1 MTANGITYCCIG
13 QNNNGDKE
21 RGICIG
27 DVLEC
32 SGDATSSCATAVPA
46 TAGDFSQ
53 RVSSATAA
61 MANQAAPTGAAE
73 STSSSHGAAAGMI
86 TAAPLAALVMVAGGA
101 MVNAALL

>member
-1 MTANGITYCCIG
+1 MTTNGITYCCIG

-32 SGDATSSCATAVPA
+32 SGDATSSCATAVPV

-53 RVSSATAA
+53 RVSSATAV
-61 MANQAAPTGAAE
+61 MANQAAPTGVAE

-86 TAAPLAALVMVAGGA
+86 TAAPLAALVMVAGGVMA
-101 MVNAALL
+101 NAALL